1 MKLIKSTVK
10 AIFKIMKTPKQ
21 TPATRITNIKKIFR
35 QYDLDVHILK
45 NGNTRMKVTL
55 HKGNQEVF
63 FKIIKAYFKNE
74 SEFIDA
80 RNYILKFESDKQ
92 SKNENSF
99 TL

>member
-1 MKLIKSTVK
+1 MKLIKSTLK

-35 QYDLDVHILK
+35 QYDLEVHILQ
-45 NGNTRMKVTL
+45 NGKTRMKVSL

-80 RNYILKFESDKQ
+80 RNYILKFDIVKKES
-92 SKNENSF
+92 SNNSF
-99 TL
+99 SL